1 MLARTLS
8 PLIAAV
14 FPPWREDGARNRSTD
29 VKRAVRPLHRR
40 RIKLPRQHQQAFEQI
55 VVGDDEFAPVRRV
68 VRCVG
73 ALVEAA
79 SVRTGSVG
87 QILYRGGRLCGGQ
100 LSVSL

>member
-14 FPPWREDGARNRSTD
+14 FPPWPEDGARNRSTD
-29 VKRAVRPLHRR
+29 VKGAFRPLQRR

-68 VRCVG
+68 VRPCVG

-79 SVRTGSVG
+79 FGEDARSALVGATSGSG
-87 QILYRGGRLCGGQ
+87 
-100 LSVSL
+100 SE